1 MNKKLVL
8 RQITTEWYKF
18 NEAIINP
25 LISHFCY
32 SPEFFGNET
41 STSYGNLCLCHQEME
56 LWSPHGCNRLKHL
69 FFCCET
75 FAAFCYCIP
84 TGLYCH
90 QSPGLAILLQCMED
104 LTGSELPCYLFWN
117 SPWVI
122 WYLRDGLYHIH
133 SHFNTA
139 VCMVSSC
146 FWQPRHTVIAVTQD
160 LDT

>member
-90 QSPGLAILLQCMED
+90 QSPGLAILLQYMED
-104 LTGSELPCYLFWN
+104 LTGSEFPCYLFWN